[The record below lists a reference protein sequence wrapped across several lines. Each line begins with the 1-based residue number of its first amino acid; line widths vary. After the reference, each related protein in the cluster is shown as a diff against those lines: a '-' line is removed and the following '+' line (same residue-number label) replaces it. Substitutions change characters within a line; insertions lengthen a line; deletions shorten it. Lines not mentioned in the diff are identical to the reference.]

1 MAYKVIVN
9 KRGAKR
15 LLDILDYLEENWG
28 KKVAEDF
35 LDKLN
40 RMLTILEG
48 RPFIGSPSGKQPTV
62 RRILLTKHNRVYYR
76 VKGNTVFVLNVF
88 DTGQNPRRNKFD

>member
-15 LLDILDYLEENWG
+15 LLDILGYLEENWG
-28 KKVAEDF
+28 KKAAEDF

-48 RPFIGSPSGKQPTV
+48 RPFIGSPLWQTTNSEKNTANKAQQG
-62 RRILLTKHNRVYYR
+62 ILPCKRKYSIC
-76 VKGNTVFVLNVF
+76 
-88 DTGQNPRRNKFD
+88 P